1 MNERRGRT
9 VAAVM
14 AVASVALT
22 ALGLVIQFRL
32 PPDWQPA
39 FSVSPDLGVG
49 LTFAPVGAFLV
60 AQRPRLSLAWLM
72 CAGGLLGAGNVIG
85 WALLLHTASR
95 GDLDVAG
102 VLRWLEVA
110 CWAVAGLLLAIVL
123 PLYSPTGRLPSRR
136 WRPVVVA
143 GVVATLAEIV
153 VIVARPTPDP
163 ARYHLPAIIPN
174 PLAIEALAP
183 YYDQIVSALEY
194 AIAVCVVAA
203 LLSLVLRVRGADPVT
218 RRQIAWPLIAFAG
231 YVVFYL
237 SGPSMVV
244 PASVW
249 TAVIPIAILFSALRY
264 RLYGIDTVISRTFVA
279 AGLLAVVG
287 GVYFGASGLAGL
299 LASGYHQV
307 AGVAAAV
314 LSGAFFQPLRR
325 ALQRAIDRMLYGPV
339 GDPAVLADRLTQEVR
354 LAGPADALASVVTVV
369 RDGLAVGGAAV
380 EVTGGRPGCV
390 TSGDVGGS
398 PREIALV
405 WHGEPV
411 GRLLI
416 GEPGPRRF
424 ATAHDERVIA
434 TLLPHVADVAHAV
447 RMASDLQRSRER
459 ILAAR
464 EEERRRLRRD
474 LHDGLGQSLS
484 AMAMT
489 VNMARHSLAR
499 SPSTTDEL
507 LRDLRTGMD
516 TVTGDIRRLVYGLR
530 PPALDD
536 LGLAGAVR
544 ALAEEAPP
552 SAEVVVEGETSGLPA
567 AVEVAAY
574 RIVQEALTNVRRHAR
589 AERVSVTLFRDA
601 ELRVTVTDDG
611 IGLPED
617 RRAGVGTSSMRE
629 RAAELGGSCV
639 IAAAP
644 GGGTMVEARFPLA
657 SSGEPSAPDGSA
669 AGSTP
674 AISTGPSP
682 DSPAGST
689 TSVSPDSAPGR

>member
-22 ALGLVIQFRL
+22 ALGLLIQLRL
-32 PPDWQPA
+32 PPDWQPE
-39 FSVSPDLGVG
+39 FPVSPDLGVG

-60 AQRPRLSLAWLM
+60 AQRPRLILAWLM
-72 CAGGLLGAGNVIG
+72 CAGGLLGAGNQISGMV
-85 WALLLHTASR
+85 LLHVASR

-102 VLRWLEVA
+102 VLRWLDVA

-163 ARYHLPAIIPN
+163 ARYRLPAVIPN

-183 YYDQIVSALEY
+183 YYDQVVSALAY
-194 AIAVCVVAA
+194 AIAGCVVAA
-203 LLSLVLRVRGADPVT
+203 LLSLVLRLRGADPVT

-237 SGPSMVV
+237 PGLYLPGASMVV

-249 TAVIPIAILFSALRY
+249 TAVIPLAIFFSALRY

-287 GVYFGASGLAGL
+287 GVYFAASGLAGL

-354 LAGPADALASVVTVV
+354 LAGPADALASVVAVV

-380 EVTGGRPGCV
+380 EVTGGRPGHV
-390 TSGDVGGS
+390 ASGDVGGS

-416 GEPGPRRF
+416 GEPEQRRF
-424 ATAHDERVIA
+424 AAAHDERVIA

-474 LHDGLGQSLS
+474 LHDGLGQTLS

-489 VNMARHSLAR
+489 VNVARLSLGR

-507 LRDLRTGMD
+507 LRDLGAGMD
-516 TVTGDIRRLVYGLR
+516 AVTGDIRRLVYGLR

-552 SAEVVVEGETSGLPA
+552 AAEVVVEGETSGLPA

-574 RIVQEALTNVRRHAR
+574 RVVQEALTNVRRHAR
-589 AERVSVTLFRDA
+589 AERVRVTLSRDT

-639 IAAAP
+639 IASAP
-644 GGGTMVEARFPLA
+644 GGGTTVEARFPLA
-657 SSGEPSAPDGSA
+657 SPAEPPVPDGLTAEPIPS
-669 AGSTP
+669 GS
-674 AISTGPSP
+674 SP
-682 DSPAGST
+682 DFPAALEG
-689 TSVSPDSAPGR
+689 